1 MGWEEMRSWPPVR
14 QVAGFISIRWRR
26 GQEQIFRTTFLF
38 LFRSRSE
45 RRPGIKCS
53 SIMIL
58 ALAVN
63 EDRAATN
70 HEFSWAKIGIQ
81 SSRLFDWYHHIVHV
95 GAGVVK
101 HLCRRNDPPPTSH
114 GALSSNPV
122 NFCLENS
129 RTSDWTNRTVL
140 DVDSTASMMRTCSF
154 VPRLQR
160 PYRGYACSKRFLRL
174 ASVVADWSKEFGL

>member
-1 MGWEEMRSWPPVR
+1 MTS
-14 QVAGFISIRWRR
+14 
-26 GQEQIFRTTFLF
+26 
-38 LFRSRSE
+38 
-45 RRPGIKCS
+45 K
-53 SIMIL
+53 
-58 ALAVN
+58 
-63 EDRAATN
+63 
-70 HEFSWAKIGIQ
+70 
-81 SSRLFDWYHHIVHV
+81 RLFDWYRVIVH
-95 GAGVVK
+95 AGPGQAYVFE

-160 PYRGYACSKRFLRL
+160 PYRGYACS
-174 ASVVADWSKEFGL
+174 SVSYVSPPLLPIGPRNLVCDCAHPPIGQAYVTPQIFCTFRYHELLKFCFVAQRSS

>member
-1 MGWEEMRSWPPVR
+1 MFLRASLFFFNYHGHFLHACLSSSMGWEEMRSWPPVR
-14 QVAGFISIRWRR
+14 QGAGFISIRWRR
-26 GQEQIFRTTFLF
+26 GQRTNLSYHFSF

-45 RRPGIKCS
+45 RRPGIEWS

-63 EDRAATN
+63 EDRATTN

-101 HLCRRNDPPPTSH
+101 HLCRRNDPSPT
-114 GALSSNPV
+114 N
-122 NFCLENS
+122 
-129 RTSDWTNRTVL
+129 
-140 DVDSTASMMRTCSF
+140 
-154 VPRLQR
+154 
-160 PYRGYACSKRFLRL
+160 L
-174 ASVVADWSKEFGL
+174 ARWP